1 MKSIW
6 YLIEFPYMRYGFQ
19 EIKDYIDIKL
29 FLIAAGWTAVFNYV
43 SYLKLKKSDI

>member
-1 MKSIW
+1 
-6 YLIEFPYMRYGFQ
+6 MRYGFQ

-29 FLIAAGWTAVFNYV
+29 FLTAAAWTVLFNYL